1 MIVLLPTDGVMLLL
15 LALLLLT
22 VRFVLARPNL
32 RARWRAVF
40 ADAGAASAA
49 VVLAFFL
56 TIATL
61 DSIHYRPELPPGPN
75 GARAYS
81 PTTVS
86 VFDTLVFDVL
96 DAAHPERS
104 YSAPFAMREFDKT
117 TVVTESGP
125 VRDFQPLKIA
135 PLAEDASFFL
145 RSLAGGA
152 AGLLAAICAT
162 GLLVAVRRGDK
173 RALLRRFTSP
183 SGERFA
189 PWLTFTALLTLTSVV
204 LAIWPVCHPF
214 GTDAVGNDV
223 LYEALKSLRTAI
235 VIGSL
240 ATLATLPFAVTLG
253 MAAGYF
259 KGRVDDAIQY
269 LYTTLS
275 SIPSVLLIAA
285 SVLLVTVFM
294 DRHPE
299 WWPTG
304 LERADVRLFLLA
316 IIIGMTGWSTLARLL
331 RAETMKITALDYV
344 TAARAFGVPHARI
357 LRRHVLPN
365 VLHIVLIVTVLDFSG
380 IVLYEAVL
388 SYVGVGVDPS
398 MSSFGTMINAARSE
412 MSRSPMVWWNLA
424 ASFVFML
431 SLVLSANLFAAAV
444 RDAFD
449 PRAALKRK
457 GGAG

>member
-1 MIVLLPTDGVMLLL
+1 MIVFLPTDGVMLLL

-75 GARAYS
+75 GTRAYS

-135 PLAEDASFFL
+135 PLAEDAPFFL

-162 GLLVAVRRGDK
+162 GLLVAVRRGEK
-173 RALLRRFTSP
+173 RALLRRFTSL

-316 IIIGMTGWSTLARLL
+316 LIIGMTGWSTLARLL

-424 ASFVFML
+424 ASFLFML

>member
-1 MIVLLPTDGVMLLL
+1 MIVFLPTDGVMLLL

-22 VRFVLARPNL
+22 VRFVLTRPNL

-61 DSIHYRPELPPGPN
+61 DSMHYRPELPPSPN

-81 PTTVS
+81 PATVS

-117 TVVTESGP
+117 TVVTDLGP
-125 VRDFQPLKIA
+125 VRDFQPLKVA
-135 PLAEDASFFL
+135 PRAENASFLL
-145 RSLAGGA
+145 RGLAGGA
-152 AGLLAAICAT
+152 AGLLAALCAT
-162 GLLVAVRRGDK
+162 GLLVAVKRGEK
-173 RALLRRFTSP
+173 RAFLRRFTSP

-189 PWLTFTALLTLTSVV
+189 PWLTFTALLTLTGVV

-424 ASFVFML
+424 ASFLFML

-449 PRAALKRK
+449 PRAALTRK
-457 GGAG
+457 GGAE